1 MSATLGFV
9 SVRLHA
15 EHGYFGGYLVLNHRA
30 RPLEFHCTL
39 PVKPSRAQ
47 TLLYGPT
54 LDEFVCGEQIARAL
68 VTKAKLKPDL
78 LVVDS
83 AAVLGLAH
91 ISDLPLVQLCTE
103 IVTSPACERLTLPQ
117 LHIAEREKQDDGHAS
132 NTRCTIGEYNFAL
145 PANGRATEQLLN
157 DIISQLASHFDLREP
172 FQRIVE
178 ALVEAHPIAK
188 AA

>member
-54 LDEFVCGEQIARAL
+54 LEEFVCGEQIARAL

-83 AAVLGLAH
+83 AAALGLAQVC
-91 ISDLPLVQLCTE
+91 DLPLVQLCTE
-103 IVTSPACERLTLPQ
+103 VAISPACERLLLPK
-117 LHIAEREKQDDGHAS
+117 IAAGPAGSQDDVDCRHLHVGDY
-132 NTRCTIGEYNFAL
+132 EFAL
-145 PANGRATEQLLN
+145 PANTQVTDATLKQ
-157 DIISQLASHFDLREP
+157 IIAQLAAHFDLREP